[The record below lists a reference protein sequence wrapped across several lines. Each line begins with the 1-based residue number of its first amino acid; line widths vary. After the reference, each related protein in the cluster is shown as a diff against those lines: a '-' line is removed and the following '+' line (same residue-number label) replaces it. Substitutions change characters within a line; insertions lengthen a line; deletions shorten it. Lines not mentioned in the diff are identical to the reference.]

1 MSLFSFVIFN
11 REKNSFN
18 TNHSAWMGI
27 VSTIFF
33 FLSLLLLVPD
43 AISLKTTWWCR
54 ETPEEK
60 DKARERRNEEE
71 KGIEE
76 DGHMRVEKGLI
87 QMHYGG
93 EGLERG
99 GG

>member
-1 MSLFSFVIFN
+1 MLFLTG
-11 REKNSFN
+11 RK
-18 TNHSAWMGI
+18 I
-27 VSTIFF
+27 VSIRITQPGWVLCQQYF
-33 FLSLLLLVPD
+33 FLSLPLLVPD

-60 DKARERRNEEE
+60 DKARERRYEEE